1 VTHTLRSIES
11 ALEKTERG
19 YNMLR
24 SDEDLPARDRWARLR
39 FAIIGGLLASPPAE
53 GELQG
58 ALEALAART
67 WRHPFTGLDIRFGTS
82 TIQRWF
88 YAARRAADPVSVLRN
103 QVRQDIGRFPS
114 FSPQAAEALR
124 ALYTDHPGWNAQLHH
139 DNLRV
144 KLTQAG
150 VDSCPSYPS
159 VLRYLKAHGLPRR
172 RPLRRD
178 SKRPWEVL
186 VGLQEREI
194 RSYEVEYV
202 LQLLHL
208 DFHHGSRKVLTR
220 EGRWVKPLLVG
231 FIDDRS
237 RFLCHAQ
244 WYTHE
249 RTEDLVHGLCQ
260 ALQKVGLPR
269 SIMSDRGSAMI
280 SGEFTTGLHRLGILH
295 VPTLPRSPHVN
306 GKQEN
311 LWSRVESRLLAM
323 LEGEARLSLEQL
335 NLATQAW
342 ITQEYHCTGHRE
354 IGCTPLERFL
364 AGPNVGRE
372 CPGSEVLRELFRI
385 EVKRRQRRSD
395 GTVSLHGQR
404 LELPSRYRQ
413 LKDVHLRYARW
424 DLSRVDLIDTRSGTI
439 LCAVHPLDKAA
450 NAQGVRRV
458 LDPAPDPTSPIPQT
472 GIAPLLKQMIADY
485 AATGLP
491 PAYLPTPPE
500 DPS

>member
-1 VTHTLRSIES
+1 MAHTLRSIEM

-24 SDEDLPARDRWARLR
+24 SDEDLPARDQWARLR
-39 FAIIGGLLASPPAE
+39 FAIIGGLLASPPPE
-53 GELQG
+53 GELQD

-82 TIQRWF
+82 TIQRWY

-103 QVRQDIGRFPS
+103 QIRQDIGRFPS
-114 FSPQAAEALR
+114 FSAEAATALR
-124 ALYTDHPGWNAQLHH
+124 ALYAEHPGWNAQLHH

-144 KLTQAG
+144 QLAQLG
-150 VDSCPSYPS
+150 IDFCPSYPS
-159 VLRYLKAHGLPRR
+159 VLRYLKAHGLLRRQPPRR
-172 RPLRRD
+172 D
-178 SKRPWEVL
+178 IERPWEL
-186 VGLQEREI
+186 GGGRQEREI

-220 EGRWVKPLLVG
+220 EGHWVKPLLVG

-244 WYTHE
+244 WYTNE

-280 SGEFTTGLHRLGILH
+280 SGEFTTGLHRLVILH

-311 LWSRVESRLLAM
+311 LWSRVESRLLAI
-323 LEGEARLSLEQL
+323 LEGEASLSLEQL

-342 ITQEYHCTGHRE
+342 ITQEYHRTAHRE
-354 IGCTPLERFL
+354 IGCTPLDRFL

-372 CPGSEVLRELFRI
+372 CPGSEVLRERFRI

-413 LKDVHLRYARW
+413 LQEVHLRYARW
-424 DLSRVDLIDTRSGTI
+424 DLSRVDLIERRSGTI

-450 NAQGVRRV
+450 NAQAVRRV
-458 LDPAPDPTSPIPQT
+458 LDDSSSPSTPIPNT

>member
-1 VTHTLRSIES
+1 
-11 ALEKTERG
+11 
-19 YNMLR
+19 MLS
-24 SDEDLPARDRWARLR
+24 SDNDLPARDRWARLR
-39 FAIIGGLLASPPAE
+39 FAIIGGLLAAPPAD
-53 GELQG
+53 GDLQR
-58 ALEALAART
+58 ALEELASRT

-82 TIQRWF
+82 TLQRWY
-88 YAARRAADPVSVLRN
+88 YAARGATDPVAVLRN
-103 QVRQDIGRFPS
+103 HVRSDVGRFPS
-114 FSPQAAEALR
+114 FSPEAAEALKT
-124 ALYTDHPGWNAQLHH
+124 LYGQHPTWNAQLLH

-144 KLTQAG
+144 ILAEAG
-150 VDSCPSYPS
+150 ITTCPSYPS
-159 VLRYLKAHGLPRR
+159 VRRYLKAHGLTRKSPAQRGYGR
-172 RPLRRD
+172 TWARP
-178 SKRPWEVL
+178 E
-186 VGLQEREI
+186 GLQEREI

-202 LQLLHL
+202 LQLMHL

-220 EGRWVKPLLVG
+220 RSQWVKPLLVG

-244 WYTHE
+244 WYTNE
-249 RTEDLVHGLCQ
+249 STEELVHGLCQ

-269 SIMSDRGSAMI
+269 SLMSDRGSAMI
-280 SGEFTTGLHRLGILH
+280 SGEFTAGLHRLGILH

-323 LEGEARLSLEQL
+323 LEGEVSLSLEQL

-342 ITQEYHCTGHRE
+342 VTQEYHQSVHRE
-354 IGCTPLERFL
+354 IGCTPLERYL

-372 CPGSEVLRELFRI
+372 CPGSEVLRDAFRI

-404 LELPSRYRQ
+404 LEIPSRYRH
-413 LKDVHLRYARW
+413 LSDVHLRYARW
-424 DLSRVDLIDTRSGTI
+424 DLSRVDLIEPRSGVI
-439 LCAVHPLDKAA
+439 LCPVHPLDKAA
-450 NAQGVRRV
+450 NAQGLRRPLEPTTNTV
-458 LDPAPDPTSPIPQT
+458 TAMPDT

-491 PAYLPTPPE
+491 PAYLSTPEE
-500 DPS
+500 DPT

>member
-1 VTHTLRSIES
+1 MARVC
-11 ALEKTERG
+11 AAWG
-19 YNMLR
+19 
-24 SDEDLPARDRWARLR
+24 SDELNVENDLPARDRWARLR
-39 FAIIGGLLASPPAE
+39 FAIIGGLLAAPPAD

-58 ALEALAART
+58 ALEALATRT

-82 TIQRWF
+82 TIQRWY
-88 YAARRAADPVSVLRN
+88 YAARGAADPVAVLRN
-103 QVRQDIGRFPS
+103 QVRRDVGGFPS
-114 FSPQAAEALR
+114 FSLEAAQALR
-124 ALYTDHPGWNAQLHH
+124 TLYVQHPGWNAQLLH

-144 KLTQAG
+144 TLAAAG
-150 VDSCPSYPS
+150 VTACPSYPS
-159 VLRYLKAHGLPRR
+159 VRRYLKAHSLMR
-172 RPLRRD
+172 
-178 SKRPWEVL
+178 KRPPPRHGEWPAPER
-186 VGLQEREI
+186 LQEREI

-220 EGRWVKPLLVG
+220 RGQWVKPLLVG

-244 WYTHE
+244 WYTSE
-249 RTEDLVHGLCQ
+249 GTEELVHGLCQ

-280 SGEFTTGLHRLGILH
+280 SGEFTAGLHGLGILH

-323 LEGEARLSLEQL
+323 LEGEAHLSLEQL

-342 ITQEYHCTGHRE
+342 ITQEYHRTVHRE

-372 CPGSEVLRELFRI
+372 CPGSEALRDAFRI

-404 LELPSRYRQ
+404 LEIPSRYRH
-413 LKDVHLRYARW
+413 LSDVHLRYARW
-424 DLSRVDLIDTRSGTI
+424 DLSRVDLIEARSGQV
-439 LCAVHPLDKAA
+439 LCAVRPLDKAA
-450 NAQGVRRV
+450 NAQGVRRAV
-458 LDPAPDPTSPIPQT
+458 EPTTNTVTTMPDNT

-491 PAYLPTPPE
+491 PAYLPTPEE
-500 DPS
+500 DPT